1 MVCEANLSVFKFNR
15 FSLGW
20 DLAWP
25 SFVIRVNFDS
35 GCSIVVIG
43 DILLSTVRHNNDT
56 VLIRKRRRTVTVS
69 RKSIALDQTALCNAD
84 LDGDGLT
91 ELPIVLCFQSSLQ
104 YMIRNES
111 KLFMLCLS

>member
-1 MVCEANLSVFKFNR
+1 MTLNSAFLNLTVFR
-15 FSLGW
+15 WAGILHGP
-20 DLAWP
+20 L
-25 SFVIRVNFDS
+25 FVIRINFVS

-84 LDGDGLT
+84 LDGD
-91 ELPIVLCFQSSLQ
+91 
-104 YMIRNES
+104 
-111 KLFMLCLS
+111 